1 MPKSENKGMLDRAL
15 IERALKAF
23 EMWSDV
29 HPIII
34 PPHLYN
40 EALKQGVNLNG
51 FIKSCQ
57 LRGKRGRGARKLAN
71 VGQERKRESRQAFLK
86 RLSLGSIQV
95 TQESKTVSIG
105 CTQDVTDQA
114 DNVTSQ
120 EHQKDSQPSVLK
132 WDPYLH
138 QLVERQ

>member
-1 MPKSENKGMLDRAL
+1 MPKSENKGTLDRAL

-29 HPIII
+29 VPVII

-40 EALKQGVNLNG
+40 EALKQGVNVDG
-51 FIKSCQ
+51 FAKSCQ
-57 LRGKRGRGARKLAN
+57 VRGKRGRGAKRLAN
-71 VGQERKRESRQAFLK
+71 VGHKRERESPQAFLQK
-86 RLSLGSIQV
+86 LNSESIQV
-95 TQESKTVSIG
+95 TQESKIVSTG
-105 CTQDVTDQA
+105 CTQGATEPEGTA
-114 DNVTSQ
+114 ASLEQ
-120 EHQKDSQPSVLK
+120 EKASQPSVLK